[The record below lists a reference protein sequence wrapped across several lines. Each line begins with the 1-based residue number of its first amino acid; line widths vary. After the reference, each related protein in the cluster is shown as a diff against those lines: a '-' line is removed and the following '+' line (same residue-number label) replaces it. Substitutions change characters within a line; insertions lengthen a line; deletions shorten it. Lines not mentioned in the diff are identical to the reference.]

1 MIKKLFFC
9 LSVSLFAGL
18 SQAEDED
25 FTVIYDGKDLS
36 NIETKGNWLI
46 QDDGS
51 LFLKPRPGEK
61 GWQRYD
67 SYLYLK
73 GDYADFTVDFKYKH
87 GRGGNSGLYFRIT
100 DTKDATASGH
110 EVQILDSHGKKN
122 LGHHDLGGV
131 IRTSGPLKNA
141 AKPAG
146 EWNRMIVTLKDN
158 KLTVVLN
165 GETVQDNLDLMAK
178 KPEGKELADSGKIA
192 IQDHGQEFW
201 VRNIKVKKH

>member
-158 KLTVVLN
+158 KLTVVR
-165 GETVQDNLDLMAK
+165 ECDNHSIPFTCWL
-178 KPEGKELADSGKIA
+178 GG
-192 IQDHGQEFW
+192 
-201 VRNIKVKKH
+201 R